1 MGHDSRKVFV
11 TMNGLRGIAAM
22 GVVAYHWFHE
32 LPNGYLAVDF
42 FYVLSGFVIA
52 HAYEHR
58 LQNGLSLRGFLAIRL
73 IRLYPLYFIGTAASI
88 FIVAASFAAK
98 GAIIS
103 AESRAFQSI
112 PFAILMLPAPGT
124 TELYPLNYPAWS
136 LFYELIANIVYAAS
150 FRIWTTARILALVAV
165 CGVGLIAHQIAVGSL
180 YGDGGFSWPSFWLGF
195 MRVFFSFPAGVL
207 IYRLRMTNSYAAPRV
222 PSLAI
227 AALLLAALA
236 TSRPEFASVA
246 VFLVFPLL
254 VFLSAESEP
263 PARLLP
269 LFATL
274 GSASYAIYILHE
286 PIHRIVSAVLTKLG
300 MTIGASADMAI
311 FALIIPICLWLDQS
325 YDTPLRRWLT
335 RRLASV
341 GQLKTV

>member
-1 MGHDSRKVFV
+1 MGHGPGKVFA

-22 GVVAYHWFHE
+22 VVIAYHWFHG

-52 HAYEHR
+52 HAYENR
-58 LQNGLSLRGFLAIRL
+58 LQNGLSLGGFLAVRL
-73 IRLYPLYFIGTAASI
+73 IRLYPLYFIGMAASI
-88 FIVAASFAAK
+88 FVVAASFAAK
-98 GAIIS
+98 GVIIS
-103 AESRAFQSI
+103 AESTAFQSI

-124 TELYPLNYPAWS
+124 AELYPLNYPAWS

-150 FRIWTTARILALVAV
+150 FRIWTTARIITLVIV
-165 CGVGLIAHQIAVGSL
+165 CGVGMIVHQIIVGNL
-180 YGDGGFSWPSFWLGF
+180 YGDGGFDWPSFWFGF
-195 MRVFFSFPAGVL
+195 MRVFFSFPAGIL
-207 IYRLRMTNSYAAPRV
+207 IYRLHVTNSYTAPRV
-222 PSLAI
+222 PSFAI
-227 AALLLAALA
+227 AVLLLAALV
-236 TSRPEFASVA
+236 TSRPEIGPID

-263 PARLLP
+263 SARLLP

-300 MTIGASADMAI
+300 MTVGASADMAI
-311 FALIIPICLWLDQS
+311 FALVIPICLWLDQS
-325 YDTPLRRWLT
+325 YDSPLRRWLT
-335 RRLASV
+335 RRLADV
-341 GQLKTV
+341 GQPKTV